1 MASNLPAPLA
11 KLRPYKTKAA
21 ADLIR
26 ALKAARKDILAQIAL
41 AASKASTAT
50 NAKEREALFA
60 EIEKRFKAL
69 SSGIDAQIRDLT
81 GKAAKAGHADAVA
94 ALGDNARVLRYD
106 PARNERYFRMV
117 HPANGRNVAAVFT
130 DQMSETAVN
139 MLRTAFVD
147 VFREGTVSGMTA
159 NEMQKAL
166 RDRWDSVSNDGN
178 MFRFV
183 DRSGRRWENARYLQ
197 MLVETNAQR
206 VAIESSID
214 TFAQNGVKLAQISD
228 DGDEDCPVCAAWEG
242 RIIQL
247 AGKSKKYPTYED
259 ARAAGVFHPNCT
271 HFPLPVDELLDKEE
285 IERQA
290 RVGKPTG
297 VQMEDAGF
305 MQGQKDLL
313 DEQRYIDD
321 GKSPDDARRAV
332 TADRVERAIRSGV
345 FSDEAAAAAR
355 MLPPGKLDELRASG
369 IPSFE
374 PARNGE
380 NVGSTRGG
388 RVILTPADPSA
399 EDILKLLGVEQ
410 GGSEP
415 PAPRPPAPRA
425 TPPAFP
431 ENPDMLKTLRLLGG
445 STGAEL
451 VEDDHG
457 QRFVRKR
464 GGAAG
469 GEAAEHVRSEAA
481 ADEAYRAMGVDV
493 PACRLYEREG
503 KPPVKLSRFIDGAQ
517 PLGAYLDAASPAER
531 IRVTS
536 EIQKDF
542 DIDALFGN
550 RDVVGASRDNILIDK
565 DGRPWRI
572 DNGASFGWRAQGAR
586 KSDWTKWPDELLTM
600 PKADI
605 NKGVL
610 DGVSL
615 AESVIRSVA
624 RDYGPMLDAVPQRD
638 RAVLRERIKEMQ
650 ELGYRAKGVKDIG
663 YIESYNSA
671 VIEASYAL
679 SKEGFR
685 EAVPK
690 SVKAG
695 EFGNFRSAG
704 RVPTVESGGPGGLP
718 VDWQTKIVNAAKT
731 INHHAKDKS
740 TPNAATV
747 ASAEALKPKLKK
759 LAADGADGADY
770 WLDALKSITQAA
782 KSPGTTVSVIDVGVA
797 VSPKAEAAR
806 RPVQA
811 GDFRSLTEHAHDFIK
826 RAGGDVSL
834 VTEWQASQADHSWNK
849 AACLRKVVQEHV
861 RPLGGSETWVIED
874 PVRMQFYKDNQ
885 KRFRT
890 DKAFAEKAIR
900 TFAAYDA
907 AVQLALEN
915 TSFSH
920 SDSERRELLLIRT
933 EKAEILRRY
942 GVAEKDR
949 GTLITLPRGA
959 CESHSVF
966 SPTSVHGTQATLV
979 RVPFPL
985 VKGLYFFERNPGDG
999 SGCFLSD
1006 GENEITCD
1014 ARGSKTF
1021 YVGAKKDVNLTAY
1034 KEFEKMLSET

>member
-345 FSDEAAAAAR
+345 FSDAAAAAAR

-565 DGRPWRI
+565 DSRPWRI

-586 KSDWTKWPDELLTM
+586 KNDWTRWPDELLTM

-615 AESVIRSVA
+615 AETVIRSTA
-624 RDYGPMLDAVPQRD
+624 RDYGAVIDVVPQRD
-638 RAVLRERIKEMQ
+638 RSVFRERIKEMQ
-650 ELGYRAKGVKDIG
+650 EMGFRAKSIKETGH
-663 YIESYNSA
+663 IEPYNSS
-671 VIEASYAL
+671 VIEHSYAL
-679 SKEGFR
+679 SKDGFR
-685 EAVPK
+685 EVVPK
-690 SVKAG
+690 AVKAG
-695 EFGNFRSAG
+695 EYGSFRSSS
-704 RVPTVESGGPGGLP
+704 REPTADPGGPGGMP
-718 VDWQTKIVNAAKT
+718 SDWQTKIVNAAKT
-731 INHHAKDKS
+731 VNHHAKDKS
-740 TPNAATV
+740 APSATKL
-747 ASAEALKPKLKK
+747 AIAEALKPQLKK
-759 LAADGADGADY
+759 LAADGAKNAEY
-770 WLDALKSITQAA
+770 WLDAVKAIGKAA
-782 KSPGTTVSVIDVGVA
+782 KTPGSVVDILDTSATIQVKE
-797 VSPKAEAAR
+797 SKPD
-806 RPVQA
+806 A
-811 GDFRSLTEHAHDFIK
+811 GREYRSLTEQVHEYIK
-826 RAGGDVSL
+826 QIGGDVSL
-834 VTEWQASQADHSWNK
+834 VTDWQASQAGHSWDK
-849 AACLRKVVQEHV
+849 AACLRKVVQEHA
-861 RPLGGSETWVIED
+861 RPLDGSQTWVTKD
-874 PVRMQFYKDNQ
+874 PVKLQYYKDHE
-885 KRFRT
+885 KKFRAN
-890 DKAFAEKAIR
+890 KAFADQALR

-915 TSFSH
+915 TAFAH
-920 SDSERRELLLIRT
+920 RDGDRRVVALIRT
-933 EKAEILRRY
+933 ENKEVLRDY
-942 GVAEKDR
+942 GITEKDR
-949 GTLITLPRGA
+949 SRVIAFPRGA

-966 SPTSVHGTQATLV
+966 EPKEVHGTEATLV

-985 VKGLYFFERNPGDG
+985 IKGMYFFERKPGDG
-999 SGCFLSD
+999 KGCFYND
-1006 GENEITCD
+1006 KENEFNCD
-1014 ARGSKTF
+1014 TRGLRAVYIGT
-1021 YVGAKKDVNLTAY
+1021 KKDVSLTAY
-1034 KEFEKMLSET
+1034 KESAKILSET